1 MKELP
6 KSMKQ
11 AVMTAPE
18 KIELQEKPV
27 PAFRKDQVLVKIDAV
42 GLCTWEQ
49 KFFKGVPGSY
59 PFVGG
64 HEICGTVAAV
74 GSDVAQKLEP
84 GDRVVVAS
92 LTRCGECYYCRR
104 GLDNLCLNAS
114 DSPVPGEAWGP
125 GGFAEYFAARGYEVY
140 KIGRD
145 VDPAVGTL
153 AEPLACVLRS
163 IDRSRL
169 EFGDTAVVIG
179 GGVMGL
185 IHMLQ
190 AMARGAKVIMSE
202 PDPGRRKKAL
212 ELGALR
218 AVDPLKEDLKAA
230 VLEETDGIGAE
241 AVFFTA
247 GGARAAA
254 SGLEVLAKN
263 GTLVVYGAT
272 PKGDSFPLDP
282 ALLHYDEIYITGVTK
297 HSKDT
302 FRRAAEL
309 ISSGKLPLQELI
321 SARRPFDGIEA
332 AFGIAGNLDTYR
344 VVVEL

>member
-1 MKELP
+1 
-6 KSMKQ
+6 
-11 AVMTAPE
+11 MTAPGRIEIAE
-18 KIELQEKPV
+18 KAV
-27 PAFRKDQVLVKIDAV
+27 PSYRNDQVLVRIDAV

-49 KFFKGVPGSY
+49 KFFKGVPDSY

-74 GSDVAQKLEP
+74 GSGVAQDLKP

-140 KIGRD
+140 KISD
-145 VDPAVGTL
+145 EVDPAIGTL

-179 GGVMGL
+179 GGVMGV

-190 AMARGAKVIMSE
+190 AIARGAKVIMSE
-202 PDPGRRKKAL
+202 PDEGRRKKAL
-212 ELGALR
+212 DLGAIR
-218 AVDPLKEDLKAA
+218 ALDPLTEDLKAA
-230 VLEETDGIGAE
+230 VLEETKGIGAE

-247 GGARAAA
+247 GGAKAAA
-254 SGLEVLAKN
+254 SGLDVLAKN
-263 GTLVVYGAT
+263 GSLVIYGAT
-272 PKGDSFPLDP
+272 PKGESFPLDP
-282 ALLHYDEIYITGVTK
+282 ALLHYDEVYITGVTK

-309 ISSGKLPLQELI
+309 ISSGKLPLKELV
-321 SARRPFDGIEA
+321 SGRRPFEKIED
-332 AFGIAGNLDTYR
+332 AFAIAGNLDTYR
-344 VVVEL
+344 IVVEMNSLIDS